1 MSVAHLSQ
9 LVQHGLWDHA
19 VTYVSRFLRP
29 ASHPQSDEAQVLIH
43 FLRHH
48 RAFASMVVGGKN
60 RDLEYFNLKYSSQ
73 YLKHDDSVSHDALR
87 IRSIVL
93 SLLHSERVRASLD
106 WERVRH
112 KASRIVHDL
121 AYKVPELK
129 GLALFPA
136 GPMMPQD
143 VLPIGFR

>member
-9 LVQHGLWDHA
+9 LVQHGLWDDA
-19 VTYVSRFLRP
+19 VSYVSRFLRP

-48 RAFASMVVGGKN
+48 RAFASMVAGGKN
-60 RDLEYFNLKYSSQ
+60 RDLEYFNHKYNSQ

-93 SLLHSERVRASLD
+93 SLLHSERVR
-106 WERVRH
+106 
-112 KASRIVHDL
+112 
-121 AYKVPELK
+121 
-129 GLALFPA
+129 
-136 GPMMPQD
+136 Q
-143 VLPIGFR
+143 VLHR